1 MTWVKICGLRRQE
14 DAELARELG
23 ADALGFIFEP
33 TSPRYVG
40 EADWKPDWI
49 EGVDAEPVAV
59 YGPAP
64 TVYPDKLFKTIQA
77 SDWSKAGRLEGRAKQ
92 LVARI
97 GPVDTADRVLRYLSG
112 VDRLVLDA
120 YDSKDFG
127 GTGKKVD
134 WDLAAEIAERSPVP
148 VVLAGGLTPE
158 NVAEAIQRVKP
169 FGVDVSSG
177 IEKEPGV
184 KDPERLRAFIEA
196 AKGA

>member
-14 DAELARELG
+14 DAELAQELG
-23 ADALGFIFEP
+23 ADALGFVFEP

-40 EADWKPDWI
+40 EPAWCPDWI
-49 EGVDAEPVAV
+49 GDLHSELVAV
-59 YGPAP
+59 YGRAP
-64 TVYPDKLFKTIQA
+64 MVFPSESFGTIQA
-77 SDWSKAGRLEGRAKQ
+77 SDWSKAGPLAGRSKQ

-97 GPVDTADRVLRYLSG
+97 GTVDSADRVVRYLSG

-127 GTGKKVD
+127 GTGKRVD
-134 WDLAAEIAERSPVP
+134 WDLAAEIVAMSKVP

-158 NVAEAIQRVKP
+158 NVGEAIRRVKP

-177 IEKEPGV
+177 IEVEPAT
-184 KDPERLRAFIEA
+184 KDHAKIRAFIEA
-196 AKGA
+196 AKSA

>member
-14 DAELARELG
+14 DVELAQELG

-40 EADWKPDWI
+40 SQDWNPEWI
-49 EGVDAEPVAV
+49 GSLQVERVAV

-64 TVYPDKLFKTIQA
+64 AIYPSPQFKTIQA

-120 YDSKDFG
+120 FDSKDFG
-127 GTGKKVD
+127 GTGKRVD

-148 VVLAGGLTPE
+148 VVLAGGLTHE

-184 KDPERLRAFIEA
+184 KDPEKLRAFIEA
-196 AKGA
+196 AKGV

>member
-1 MTWVKICGLRRQE
+1 MIWVKICGLRRQE
-14 DAELARELG
+14 DAELAQELG

-40 EADWKPDWI
+40 SGGWKPDWI
-49 EGVDAEPVAV
+49 DDLRPELVAV

-64 TVYPDKLFKTIQA
+64 AVYPPANFKTIQA
-77 SDWSKAGRLEGRAKQ
+77 SDWSRAGQLQGRAKQ

-97 GPVDTADRVLRYLSG
+97 GPVDSADRVLRYLTG

-120 YDSKDFG
+120 FDSKDFG

-134 WDLAAEIAERSPVP
+134 WDFAAEIVERSKVP
-148 VVLAGGLTPE
+148 VVLAGGLTPK
-158 NVAEAIQRVKP
+158 NVAEAIGKVRP

-177 IEKEPGV
+177 IEREPGV
-184 KDPERLRAFIEA
+184 KNPEKLRAFIEA
-196 AKGA
+196 AKAA

>member
-1 MTWVKICGLRRQE
+1 MIWVKICGLRRQE
-14 DAELARELG
+14 DAEFALQLG
-23 ADALGFIFEP
+23 ADALGFVFEP
-33 TSPRYVG
+33 SSPRCVG
-40 EADWKPDWI
+40 EVDWKPSWI
-49 EGVDAEPVAV
+49 DSLHAELVAV

-64 TVYPDKLFKTIQA
+64 SAYPSPNFKTIQA

-134 WDLAAEIAERSPVP
+134 WELAAEIAERSTVP

-158 NVAEAIQRVKP
+158 NVAEAIRKVRP

-177 IEKEPGV
+177 VEEEPGI
-184 KDPERLRAFIEA
+184 KDSGKLRAFIEA
-196 AKGA
+196 AKCA

>member
-1 MTWVKICGLRRQE
+1 MTWVKICGLRQQE
-14 DAELARELG
+14 DAELAQQLG

-33 TSPRYVG
+33 TSPRFVG
-40 EADWKPDWI
+40 DENWEPDWLLRL
-49 EGVDAEPVAV
+49 GAELVAV

-64 TVYPDKLFKTIQA
+64 ATYPDKQFKTIQA
-77 SDWSKAGRLEGRAKQ
+77 SDWSKAGRLDGRAKQ

-127 GTGKKVD
+127 GTGTKVD

-158 NVAEAIQRVKP
+158 NVAEAIERVRP

-177 IEKEPGV
+177 IETEPGV
-184 KDPERLRAFIEA
+184 KDPEKLRAFIEA